1 MPRIKPWRAR
11 TLLPLVLAATL
22 SACASPPLLLPTN
35 PPPAPPAA
43 AMTDDSAASLDYSQ
57 RVRIW
62 LKKVAD
68 ELSSWQQKKP
78 PCSVTQ
84 PTNRDCT

>member
-1 MPRIKPWRAR
+1 MPRLKPWPAR
-11 TLLPLVLAATL
+11 TLLPLMLAATL
-22 SACASPPLLLPTN
+22 SACASRPVLLPPTTR
-35 PPPAPPAA
+35 PAPPAA

-57 RVRIW
+57 RVRTW

-68 ELSSWQQKKP
+68 ELSSWQQRKP

-84 PTNRDCT
+84 PKDRDCT